1 MLSRASMVIIP
12 EAKGKVLT
20 KLRRKFEII
29 VNILRRCRETDSGP
43 GHGARTAVIFPGCLE
58 RGEFT

>member
-1 MLSRASMVIIP
+1 MVIIP

-29 VNILRRCRETDSGP
+29 VNIFRRCRETDSGP
-43 GHGARTAVIFPGCLE
+43 RME
-58 RGEFT
+58 RGPL

>member
-1 MLSRASMVIIP
+1 MVIIP

-29 VNILRRCRETDSGP
+29 VNIFRRCRETDSGP
-43 GHGARTAVIFPGCLE
+43 AHGARTAVIFPGCLE